1 MSHKIGVVRVTKF
14 TKWTLLWLAREIL
27 RDQDAEVNARVNPEA
42 KLAQLKEAYRQ
53 NQVRVADVL
62 YRLRRKY
69 PGVHKLF
76 EDLYEDSKKRRR
88 PTGAVDKRVRVT
100 GIARRTFHTPR
111 PLARKGD

>member
-1 MSHKIGVVRVTKF
+1 MSHKVGVVRVTKF
-14 TKWTLLWLAREIL
+14 TKWTLLRLAREIL

-53 NQVRVADVL
+53 DPVRVADAL
-62 YRLRRKY
+62 YRLRRTY

-76 EDLYEDSKKRRR
+76 EDLYKDSKKRRR
-88 PTGAVDKRVRVT
+88 PTGVVDKRVRVK
-100 GIARRTFHTPR
+100 GITRRTFYAPR